1 MATIKKTTYINT
13 ELEWAEAQLKSWKAY
28 VDANP
33 LHELKDR
40 IEWKP
45 TAKGGMLPMV
55 IASIEAQ
62 GKFVQETMKNYLALV
77 EVVSPDPSGL
87 SENCVEAP
95 VDICTSELEIPLG
108 SCVIEVEIMRPSES
122 AVCEVEEPSMVGAV
136 VRIVPSG

>member
-1 MATIKKTTYINT
+1 MAKSTKTTYVNA
-13 ELEWAEAQLKSWKAY
+13 ELDWAEEQLKSWKAY

-62 GKFVQETMKNYLALV
+62 GKFIQETMKNYLALLEVVDKLRKIEEAKVV
-77 EVVSPDPSGL
+77 EVRGKGEMS
-87 SENCVEAP
+87 
-95 VDICTSELEIPLG
+95 
-108 SCVIEVEIMRPSES
+108 
-122 AVCEVEEPSMVGAV
+122 SMAEDWLKNRG
-136 VRIVPSG
+136 

>member
-1 MATIKKTTYINT
+1 MATKKTTFINA
-13 ELEWAEAQLKSWKAY
+13 ELEWAEEQLHSWKAY

-62 GKFVQETMKNYLALV
+62 GKFIQETMKNYLALL
-77 EVVSPDPSGL
+77 EVVDKLRTQEEAKKEARGSG
-87 SENCVEAP
+87 S
-95 VDICTSELEIPLG
+95 
-108 SCVIEVEIMRPSES
+108 
-122 AVCEVEEPSMVGAV
+122 
-136 VRIVPSG
+136 VPERMM

>member
-1 MATIKKTTYINT
+1 MAKNTKTTYVNA
-13 ELEWAEAQLKSWKAY
+13 ELDWAEEQLKSWKAY

-62 GKFVQETMKNYLALV
+62 GKFIQETMKNYLALLEVVDKLRKIEEAKVV
-77 EVVSPDPSGL
+77 EVRGKG
-87 SENCVEAP
+87 E
-95 VDICTSELEIPLG
+95 
-108 SCVIEVEIMRPSES
+108 MS
-122 AVCEVEEPSMVGAV
+122 AMAEEWLKNRG
-136 VRIVPSG
+136 

>member
-1 MATIKKTTYINT
+1 MATTIKKTTYINA
-13 ELEWAEAQLKSWKAY
+13 ELDWAEEQLKSWKAY

-62 GKFVQETMKNYLALV
+62 GKFIQETMKNYLALLEVVDKLRKMEEAKV
-77 EVVSPDPSGL
+77 EVRGNGEL
-87 SENCVEAP
+87 STMAE
-95 VDICTSELEIPLG
+95 DFLKS
-108 SCVIEVEIMRPSES
+108 R
-122 AVCEVEEPSMVGAV
+122 
-136 VRIVPSG
+136 R